1 MLIIFATWLSSLF
14 VFCQRTTCVFSFS
27 PFCTRSSNSNTFVAS
42 FLKPITFCGQLA
54 LSVFIVCT
62 SQCLDLLSK
71 YFNWRSVGLWWI
83 QAFLLIGVTARIM
96 SFWQT
101 ALLTLER
108 CEENCVTGADEPRKR
123 AFISQFFPRQPFVGR
138 RRCDARIRFPN
149 LNAFSVCTSQTVIL
163 WLEETFSPRLCC
175 VEGPIIVLPAWLT
188 GRQLLKM
195 EKCVEESK
203 DKCGVYALQSSPLR
217 CWSIWQRDRYRRGG
231 DKCGLGLVSPLGK
244 MQHISVSKSLIKPIL
259 QISSLAPNIAQN
271 LTEEFD

>member
-1 MLIIFATWLSSLF
+1 MTNATLQKLIDWHAPLLPQPSHKGKTQLKKEHSKSGKLPWYHKKIRKCWQILQRGCQACFSFAG
-14 VFCQRTTCVFSFS
+14 TTCVFSFS

-123 AFISQFFPRQPFVGR
+123 AFISQFFPRQPFVGASEM
-138 RRCDARIRFPN
+138 RCSDKI
-149 LNAFSVCTSQTVIL
+149 SQFERV
-163 WLEETFSPRLCC
+163 
-175 VEGPIIVLPAWLT
+175 
-188 GRQLLKM
+188 
-195 EKCVEESK
+195 
-203 DKCGVYALQSSPLR
+203 
-217 CWSIWQRDRYRRGG
+217 
-231 DKCGLGLVSPLGK
+231 
-244 MQHISVSKSLIKPIL
+244 
-259 QISSLAPNIAQN
+259 
-271 LTEEFD
+271 